1 MINYMRIKGKKTA
14 FKSLTAKGCGLN
26 VIIMTQTLEEVRA
39 LYNRPLLDLI
49 YDAASAHRAN
59 HDHHE
64 MQMCTL
70 LSIKTGGCM
79 EDCKYCSQSIHN
91 NADLEKEILM
101 KTDEVLAQARAAKES
116 GSTRFCMGAAWPR
129 VLDGRA
135 FDRVCDM
142 VRGVSEMGMEAC
154 CTLGMLTEDQAMKL
168 KEAGLTAYNHNLD
181 TSEEFYDKI
190 ITTRTYQDRLDT
202 LANVA
207 KAGISACCGGILG
220 LGESEEDR
228 ISLLHTLSNLDPQP
242 ESVPINMLVPVE
254 GTPLAK
260 VAPLDIFEWIR
271 CIAVARILMPKA
283 MVRLSAGRL
292 EISKEA
298 QAMAFMAGA
307 NAIFTGE
314 KLLTTANPEADFDM
328 QLLDE
333 LGMKP
338 RAPYKDGSVVTAQN
352 NGQGGSASAET
363 TARQGCG
370 KPGGCGCAQRNNQQE
385 QAA

>member
-1 MINYMRIKGKKTA
+1 MDLVYEAST
-14 FKSLTAKGCGLN
+14 
-26 VIIMTQTLEEVRA
+26 VR
-39 LYNRPLLDLI
+39 R
-49 YDAASAHRAN
+49 AHHQA
-59 HDHHE
+59 DE

-70 LSIKTGGCM
+70 LSIKTGGCT
-79 EDCKYCSQSIHN
+79 EDCAYCSQSIYN

-101 KTDEVLAQARAAKES
+101 KTEDVLEQAKAAKAA

-142 VRGVSEMGMEAC
+142 VKGVSDMGMEAC
-154 CTLGMLTEDQAMKL
+154 VTLGMLTEPQAVRL

-181 TSEEFYDKI
+181 TSREYYDKI
-190 ITTRTYQDRLDT
+190 ITTRSYDERLQT
-202 LANVA
+202 LENVA

-220 LGESEEDR
+220 MGESKEDR
-228 ISLLHTLSNLDPQP
+228 ISFLHTLCNLDPQP
-242 ESVPINMLVPVE
+242 ESVPINMLVPVA
-254 GTPLAK
+254 GTKLEN
-260 VAPLDIFEWIR
+260 APKLDIFEWIR
-271 CIAVARILMPKA
+271 CIAVARILMPGA

-298 QAMAFMAGA
+298 QALAFMAGA

-314 KLLTTANPEADFDM
+314 KLLTTPNPAGHFDY

-338 RAPYKDGSVVTAQN
+338 RAPYKDEEK
-352 NGQGGSASAET
+352 ASA
-363 TARQGCG
+363 
-370 KPGGCGCAQRNNQQE
+370 
-385 QAA
+385 AA

>member
-1 MINYMRIKGKKTA
+1 MK
-14 FKSLTAKGCGLN
+14 
-26 VIIMTQTLEEVRA
+26 LEDVKE
-39 LYNRPLLDLI
+39 LYQKPLLDLI
-49 YDAASAHRAN
+49 YDAATVHRAN
-59 HDHHE
+59 HDHYE

-101 KTDEVLAQARAAKES
+101 KTDEVLEQARKAKEA

-142 VRGVSEMGMEAC
+142 VKGVSEMGMEAC
-154 CTLGMLTEDQAMKL
+154 CTLGMLTEEQAVKL

-181 TSEEFYDKI
+181 TSEEYYEKI
-190 ITTRTYQDRLDT
+190 ISTRTYQDRLDT

-220 LGESEEDR
+220 MGETEEDR
-228 ISLLHTLSNLDPQP
+228 IKLLHTLSNLDPQP
-242 ESVPINMLVPVE
+242 ESVPINMLVAGK
-254 GTPLAK
+254 GTPLED
-260 VAPLDIFEWIR
+260 VETLDIFEWIR
-271 CIAVARILMPKA
+271 CIAVARILMPKS

-314 KLLTTANPEADFDM
+314 KLLTTPNPEKDFDYE
-328 QLLDE
+328 LLGE

-338 RAPYKDGSVVTAQN
+338 RAPYKDGEPVTAQ
-352 NGQGGSASAET
+352 GG
-363 TARQGCG
+363 GCG
-370 KPGGCGCAQRNNQQE
+370 KPGGCGCASQE
-385 QAA
+385 AA